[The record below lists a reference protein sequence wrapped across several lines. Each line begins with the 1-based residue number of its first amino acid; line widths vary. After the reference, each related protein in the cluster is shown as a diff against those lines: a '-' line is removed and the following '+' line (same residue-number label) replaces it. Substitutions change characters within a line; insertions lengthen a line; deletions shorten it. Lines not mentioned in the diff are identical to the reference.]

1 MRDYLKRA
9 GIAATAIC
17 MVLGGAISSAL
28 AGSQYVVVAADPPA
42 DEYSPGKVLNVD
54 DTIDIP
60 AGTVVTLLGED
71 GSVNAIPG
79 PASITVTEDSVET
92 VGENSEPGKAEKRST
107 MSKIADL
114 LSGEQKNADT
124 LGVARSFGNRPKPK
138 GLDDP
143 WVISIHADG
152 EGCFRESEVKLGR
165 KSDKEVLM
173 IAIAGDDE
181 SKQVDVTMREGVSE
195 VLLPSAVQIEK
206 GEIFIKAGS
215 SRALV
220 SLHSLPNDINTQNPV
235 DLLGWMIASGC
246 EGQAVAFTRQLVIE
260 AQ

>member
-1 MRDYLKRA
+1 MKDYLKRT
-9 GIAATAIC
+9 GTAAMALC
-17 MVLGGAISSAL
+17 LVLGGAISTAF

-79 PASITVTEDSVET
+79 PASITVTEDAVET
-92 VGENSEPGKAEKRST
+92 VGENNEPGKAEKRST
-107 MSKIADL
+107 ISKIADL

-143 WVISIHADG
+143 WVISIHGDG
-152 EGCFRESEVKLGR
+152 AGCVRNSEVKLGR
-165 KSDKEVLM
+165 KADKETLL

-181 SKQVDVTMREGVSE
+181 NKQVELTMREGVSE
-195 VLLPSAVQIEK
+195 VVLPDTVPIEK

-215 SRALV
+215 NRALV
-220 SLHSLPNDINTQNPV
+220 QLRSLPSEINAQNPV

-246 EGQAVAFTRQLVIE
+246 EGQAVAFTRQLVLE

>member
-1 MRDYLKRA
+1 MRGYLKNTGLA
-9 GIAATAIC
+9 AIAAGMILYG
-17 MVLGGAISSAL
+17 VSSPAL

-42 DEYSPGKVLNVD
+42 QEYAPGKVLNVD
-54 DTIDIP
+54 DTINIP
-60 AGTVVTLLGED
+60 EGTIVTLLGED

-92 VGENSEPGKAEKRST
+92 VGANSEPAKAERRST

-114 LSGEQKNADT
+114 LSGEQENADT

-143 WVISIHADG
+143 WVISIHSDG
-152 EGCFRESEVKLGR
+152 EGCFRNSEIKLGR
-165 KSDKEVLM
+165 KSDKEALG

-181 SKQVDVTMREGVSE
+181 SKQVELTMRQGVSE
-195 VLLPSAVQIEK
+195 VLLPGSVPIDK

-215 SRALV
+215 NRALV
-220 SLHSLPNDINTQNPV
+220 QLHSLPAEINTQNPV
-235 DLLGWMIASGC
+235 DLLGWMLASGC
-246 EGQAVAFTRQLVIE
+246 EGQAVALTRQLVLE